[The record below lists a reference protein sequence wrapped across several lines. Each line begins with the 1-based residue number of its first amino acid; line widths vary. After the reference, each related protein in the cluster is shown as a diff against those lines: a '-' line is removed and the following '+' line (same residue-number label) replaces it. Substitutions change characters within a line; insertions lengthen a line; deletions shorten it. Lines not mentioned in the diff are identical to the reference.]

1 MDIRKD
7 TPAVLSHLETYVET
21 PVVTRARLHRVTH
34 QGHQVCWHQMGDGP
48 PLVLLHGGHGS
59 WLHWVRNI
67 EVLATRYTVW
77 VPDMPGYGGSDA
89 PPEPTM
95 GSLVAITTGTLNQL
109 VGDLTPVNLVG
120 FSFGGLVAAHL
131 AAQRQQIQRL
141 ALLGPGGHG
150 GQRRPSGELLSWRSA
165 ADAGNSGDRD
175 ALARVMRHN
184 LAVHMLHDP
193 ARIDALAVQVHTDA
207 CLHTRFHS
215 KTISRSATLAAALDR
230 YDGPVLLAWG
240 EHDVTAQPEAIGRT
254 LSAGRANCRTHVVAD
269 AGHWAQYEQPEA
281 VNRLLLDWLG
291 GD

>member
-7 TPAVLSHLETYVET
+7 TPAVLSQLETYVET
-21 PVVTRARLHRVTH
+21 PVATRARLHRVMH
-34 QGHQVCWHQMGDGP
+34 QGRQVCWHQMGSGA

-67 EVLATRYTVW
+67 EVLATRFTVW

-95 GSLVAITTGTLNQL
+95 DSLVAVTTGTLNQL
-109 VGDLTPVNLVG
+109 VGDLTPINLVG

-131 AAQRQQIQRL
+131 AAQRQHIHRL

-150 GQRRPSGELLSWRSA
+150 GPRRPSGELRSWRNA
-165 ADAGNSGDRD
+165 AAAGDAA
-175 ALARVMRHN
+175 ALASVMRHN

-193 ARIDALAVQVHTDA
+193 AHIDALAVQVHTAA

-215 KTISRSATLAAALDR
+215 KTISRSAGLGALLDR
-230 YDGPVLLAWG
+230 CRSPLLLAWG
-240 EHDVTAQPEAIGRT
+240 EHDVTAQPEAIART
-254 LSAGRANCRTHVVAD
+254 LSEGRAGCRTHVVAD
-269 AGHWAQYEQPEA
+269 AGHWVQYEQADA
-281 VNRLLLDWLG
+281 VKHLLLNWLG
-291 GD
+291 APLE

>member
-7 TPAVLSHLETYVET
+7 TPATVPAIE
-21 PVVTRARLHRVTH
+21 RARQHRVIH
-34 QGHQVCWHQMGDGP
+34 QGRQVCWHQMGNGP

-77 VPDMPGYGGSDA
+77 VPDMPGYGDSDA

-95 GSLVAITTGTLNQL
+95 DSLVATTTGTLNQL

-131 AAQRQQIQRL
+131 AAQRQHIHRL

-150 GQRRPSGELLSWRSA
+150 GQRRPSGELRSWRSA
-165 ADAGNSGDRD
+165 ADAGNSGDRA
-175 ALARVMRHN
+175 ALAQVMRHN

-215 KTISRSATLAAALDR
+215 KTISRSATLGAVLDR
-230 YDGPVLLAWG
+230 CPSPLLLAWG
-240 EHDVTAQPEAIGRT
+240 EHDVTAQPDAIALT
-254 LSAGRANCRTHVVAD
+254 LSEGRANCRTHIVAN
-269 AGHWAQYEQPEA
+269 AGHWAQYEQADA
-281 VNRLLLDWLG
+281 VNHLLLDWLG
-291 GD
+291 RD